1 MEIVKS
7 LINIGDQIGT
17 LLSTDIAYHFDENN
31 NVDNVCADE
40 IKEIIEYIEAT
51 FDPPL
56 IPTELIQEYIDQN
69 DNLRGT
75 KKLTNS
81 KYNIEGS
88 KGYIPYLDGNKSSM
102 KYSIN
107 RTQDNQWLRSTNN
120 EYLKEEDLE

>member
-1 MEIVKS
+1 MNKQTPLECP
-7 LINIGDQIGT
+7 L
-17 LLSTDIAYHFDENN
+17 
-31 NVDNVCADE
+31 VD
-40 IKEIIEYIEAT
+40 YIEAT

-56 IPTELIQEYIDQN
+56 IPTETIQEYIDQN

-88 KGYIPYLDGNKSSM
+88 KGHISYFDGNKSSM

-107 RTQDNQWLRSTNN
+107 RTQDNQWIRSTNN